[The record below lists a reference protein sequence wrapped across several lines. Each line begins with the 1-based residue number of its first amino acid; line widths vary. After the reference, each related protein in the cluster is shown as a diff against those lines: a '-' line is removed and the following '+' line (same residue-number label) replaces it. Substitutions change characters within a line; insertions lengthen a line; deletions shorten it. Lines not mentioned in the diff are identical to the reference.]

1 MTRLMFWKRVLDF
14 VLPRYC
20 KVCGRRLDT
29 AEIHLCVACY
39 LSMPF
44 MDYKPDGISPAERI
58 LLTNSK
64 VVRASSV
71 IHYDRESDYRHILFH
86 LKYWNHPEVGSW
98 LARIGAEQLIPKGFF
113 QGVDCIVPL
122 PLTRSKEKQRGYN
135 QCMYIAQ
142 GISQVT
148 GLPVVTG
155 SVIRDEDRTRQATL
169 GKFQRWGNAQGL
181 FKVSDCEPLR
191 GRHILVVDDV
201 MTTGATLCSL
211 IDTIVLAVP
220 DVRISVF
227 TLALAL

>member
-86 LKYWNHPEVGSW
+86 LKYWN
-98 LARIGAEQLIPKGFF
+98 
-113 QGVDCIVPL
+113 
-122 PLTRSKEKQRGYN
+122 
-135 QCMYIAQ
+135 YI
-142 GISQVT
+142 
-148 GLPVVTG
+148 
-155 SVIRDEDRTRQATL
+155 
-169 GKFQRWGNAQGL
+169 
-181 FKVSDCEPLR
+181 
-191 GRHILVVDDV
+191 
-201 MTTGATLCSL
+201 
-211 IDTIVLAVP
+211 
-220 DVRISVF
+220 
-227 TLALAL
+227 